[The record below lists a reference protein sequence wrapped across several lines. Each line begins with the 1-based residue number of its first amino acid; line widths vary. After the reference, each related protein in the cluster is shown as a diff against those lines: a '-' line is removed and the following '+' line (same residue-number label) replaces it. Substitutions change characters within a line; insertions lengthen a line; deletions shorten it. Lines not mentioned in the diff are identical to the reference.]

1 MRRAEFYS
9 LFGGGYDMFFQ
20 MMVRKDKVSMINI
33 FDMMGPV
40 MVGPSSSHTAGAAR
54 IGNMGR
60 TLLGEE
66 VARADIGLYGSFAE
80 TGFGHGTDRAL
91 LAGLLGMKPDDLRI
105 PNAYEEA
112 NRAGMAYSFRTVELR
127 DAHPNTALLELTGK
141 SGKKLT
147 LQAAS
152 IGGGAIVVNKIDGI
166 DVNFTG
172 DFNTLI
178 VRNQDESGSV
188 AAITSI
194 LSQVH
199 INVAN
204 MSVNRHRRGGDAL
217 MVIETDQHIKPR
229 QVEFLSEL
237 PGILSVTY
245 YDKEDDEDGAGF
257 DEGNL

>member
-1 MRRAEFYS
+1 MIC
-9 LFGGGYDMFFQ
+9 FFQ

-80 TGFGHGTDRAL
+80 TGYGHGTDRAL

-147 LQAAS
+147 LQASS

>member
-1 MRRAEFYS
+1 
-9 LFGGGYDMFFQ
+9 
-20 MMVRKDKVSMINI
+20 MINI

-66 VARADIGLYGSFAE
+66 VARADIGLHGSFAE

-141 SGKKLT
+141 SGKQLT
-147 LQAAS
+147 LQASS

-245 YDKEDDEDGAGF
+245 YDKEDDGDGAGF